1 MGKTCK
7 LAVEIGTEPGDMFRD
22 RGQWWTV
29 LTVSHPFV
37 VSDDDP
43 SGDSDLLG
51 HEGEYMV
58 YANCRPARA
67 EEIPA
72 PLTAEA
78 RRTLRRLGEYGEP
91 SVGRGIGQGFTH
103 EQ

>member
-1 MGKTCK
+1 MSKTYK
-7 LAVEIGTEPGDMFRD
+7 LAVEVGTEPGDVLRD

-29 LTVSHPFV
+29 LAVNHPFV

-51 HEGEYMV
+51 REGEYMV

-72 PLTAEA
+72 PLTAKE
-78 RRTLRRLGEYGEP
+78 RKTLRRLGEYGEP